1 MIANWVTIQR
11 STDSSFTPANTTV
24 INVLQAECTSQQ
36 GCPRTYNDPAP
47 GGNINLYY
55 RIRANNTVGAGS
67 IMQDGTGNLP
77 LRGLTPNFTGYSN
90 VTANSGWTNQS
101 SGATAVVNR
110 TSLTFP
116 GTAFNTVSTPQTVT
130 LNNTGSLALS
140 ISGISTTAEFA
151 QTNNC
156 GSTLLSGASCSINV
170 TFNPTSGT
178 VTSGL
183 LTLTDNSSTGT
194 TQIVS
199 LVGSVITG
207 PKPPAAVA
215 VNRSSTTTAVLSW
228 VDASN
233 NETSFQPQTSV
244 DGGNT
249 WSNVGP
255 AIVSTAAQ
263 STATGTA
270 MNINITVA
278 DTTNA
283 SYRVMVFQSAVSAP
297 PLTLTVVT
305 LNDTVAPSAP
315 TGLTGAITTGKT
327 STVKLNW
334 TLGSNNNASYT
345 LQSSTNGLTWTTVT
359 SSLAGNVNTY
369 SQTYTP
375 TSANTYFRIQGV
387 NAKGASGWSNT
398 LKL

>member
-1 MIANWVTIQR
+1 
-11 STDSSFTPANTTV
+11 
-24 INVLQAECTSQQ
+24 
-36 GCPRTYNDPAP
+36 
-47 GGNINLYY
+47 
-55 RIRANNTVGAGS
+55 
-67 IMQDGTGNLP
+67 
-77 LRGLTPNFTGYSN
+77 
-90 VTANSGWTNQS
+90 
-101 SGATAVVNR
+101 
-110 TSLTFP
+110 
-116 GTAFNTVSTPQTVT
+116 
-130 LNNTGSLALS
+130 
-140 ISGISTTAEFA
+140 
-151 QTNNC
+151 
-156 GSTLLSGASCSINV
+156 
-170 TFNPTSGT
+170 
-178 VTSGL
+178 
-183 LTLTDNSSTGT
+183 
-194 TQIVS
+194 VS

-207 PKPPAAVA
+207 PTPPAAVA

-244 DGGNT
+244 DGGTT

-283 SYRVMVFQSAVSAP
+283 SYRVLVFKSAVSSAS
-297 PLTLTVVT
+297 TVVT

-359 SSLAGNVNTY
+359 TTVSGNVNTY
-369 SQTYTP
+369 SLTYTP

-387 NAKGASGWSNT
+387 NTKGASGWSNT